1 MKRLSL
7 VVVSGVVALAAVLP
21 GLASAADE
29 LPAPTVPPTG
39 KTAVIKMVLGKKG
52 LSFSGPS
59 TITQGDELKIVDKT
73 NPKKV
78 GPHTFSLVESSVL
91 PKTKQQ
97 QKVCFTK
104 NHICKEIALWHGAK
118 GNGPPKINPVE
129 AGPAGWSTMGN
140 LTEKGDSW
148 FTGNKPGA
156 SYEQQLT
163 AEAGTT
169 IHFICAVHPEMQG
182 SFKVKAPPA
191 IPLAGS

>member
-7 VVVSGVVALAAVLP
+7 AVASCVALAAFVP
-21 GLASAADE
+21 GAASAAE

-52 LSFSGPS
+52 LAFSGPK
-59 TITQGDELKIVDKT
+59 TVTQGDELKIIDKT
-73 NPKKV
+73 DPRKV

-97 QKVCFTK
+97 QRVCFTK
-104 NHICKEIALWHGAK
+104 NHICKEIALWQGAK
-118 GNGPPKINPVE
+118 GNGPPKINPVDV
-129 AGPAGWSTMGN
+129 GPAGWSTMGN

-148 FTGNKPGA
+148 FTGTKPGA
-156 SYEQQLT
+156 SFEQQLT

-182 SFKVKAPPA
+182 SFKVKSPPA

>member
-7 VVVSGVVALAAVLP
+7 VVVSGIALAAFLP
-21 GLASAADE
+21 GFASAAE

-52 LSFSGPS
+52 LAFTGPS
-59 TITQGDELKIVDKT
+59 TVTQGDELKIVDKT
-73 NPKKV
+73 DPRKV
-78 GPHTFSLVESSVL
+78 GPHTFSLVEASVL

-104 NHICKEIALWHGAK
+104 NHICKEIALWHGVK
-118 GNGPPKINPVE
+118 GNGPPKSKVVE

-140 LTEKGDSW
+140 LTDKGDSW

-169 IHFICAVHPEMQG
+169 ISYICAVHPEMQG